1 MQCVNGIKQIK
12 STLLFKHTRLN
23 MLDNDYSE
31 DLSLFEAE
39 KTPCL
44 AFSN

>member
-1 MQCVNGIKQIK
+1 
-12 STLLFKHTRLN
+12 LN

-44 AFSN
+44 AFSNWDSILAFVFCKI